1 MQIRQIKAKDDE
13 FIYNLIRS
21 CLEDAQLNIPGT
33 AYFDESIK
41 KKQNWQKLLCNHRP
55 KRQCPWWLRFCRIWH
70 IRQITFAK
78 R

>member
-1 MQIRQIKAKDDE
+1 MKIRQIKAKDDE

-41 KKQNWQKLLCNHRP
+41 KNERILSKQAWQKLLCNHRP
-55 KRQCPWWLRFCRIWH
+55 K
-70 IRQITFAK
+70 
-78 R
+78 